1 MQRREFLTIIGGAAT
16 WPLCAR
22 AQQQGKISR
31 VGYLGISSPSLEPHY
46 VEAFRQKLRELGHI
60 DGESVAIV
68 YRWAEGHDDRLPSL
82 ATELVHLKP
91 DVIVTTGTPGAV
103 AAMQATKTIPIVMAS
118 SADPVGSGLV
128 SSLARPQGNVTGFTI
143 LGPQLEGKRLEL
155 LLQAVPAL
163 TRLAVLWNPS
173 NPGIVSYFETVEKAG
188 QALRIL
194 LDPVVEVR
202 REDEFDNAFAAI
214 ANARPHAMAV
224 IADRFLLAHRKQI
237 VEFAAMKR
245 LPSMYPYR
253 EYVDAGGLMS
263 YAPSNIELFRGA
275 ATYVDKILKGERPG
289 DLPIQEPTKFELV
302 INLKTAK
309 TIGIDLPQTL
319 LARAH
324 EVIE

>member
-163 TRLAVLWNPS
+163 SRLAVLWNPS

-188 QALRIL
+188 QALRIS
-194 LDPVVEVR
+194 LDPVVKVR

-253 EYVDAGGLMS
+253 EYVDAGGSCRMRRATSNCFVAPRLMWTRS
-263 YAPSNIELFRGA
+263 LRVRGQVTFLSRSQQNSNWSLISRPPRRLELTCRRHCLRG
-275 ATYVDKILKGERPG
+275 
-289 DLPIQEPTKFELV
+289 PT
-302 INLKTAK
+302 
-309 TIGIDLPQTL
+309 
-319 LARAH
+319 R
-324 EVIE
+324 